1 MAERQIKRN
10 SRGQIVSYEIAA
22 INDPT
27 IATPEYG
34 KFLLQK
40 ADEEGTF
47 VEKYNTTSFIQ
58 EINTDITQELIL
70 SNEVIDAQVVL
81 NEIITIT
88 DKRGIGDLTPF
99 GFAGTSVGQQET
111 LQQFDANGDVVQE
124 QTYVWDG
131 TKWDWK

>member
-10 SRGQIVSYEIAA
+10 GRGQIVSYEIVGV
-22 INDPT
+22 NDPT
-27 IATPEYG
+27 VATPEYG

-47 VEKYNTTSFIQ
+47 VEKYNTTSFVQ

-70 SNEVIDAQVVL
+70 PNELIDAQVVL

-88 DKRGIGDLTPF
+88 DKRGIESVDPI
-99 GFAGTSVGQQET
+99 GFAGTYVGQEETIVTQYNPDGSVAQER
-111 LQQFDANGDVVQE
+111 
-124 QTYVWDG
+124 TYVWNG
-131 TKWDWK
+131 TKWE